1 MNCPNCGAETDEA
14 VCPVCGATVS
24 GEAGGF
30 KLAGAEQPEAGGLKL
45 AGEEQPKMG
54 NPFGGQPQQEPGVNT
69 QAQYGETQYNGA
81 SQFAGNQYGGA
92 PQYQGDPMQNGYA
105 EDPYGMPAYNQP
117 AYQQPPKKKSGV
129 GVVVGIIVAF
139 AVFAAVIIFLFSGS
153 IGGAKKS
160 KELIDQFMTGIEEAD
175 TDKIV
180 SLVDKDCV
188 GDNDVET
195 LSSSFELL
203 KSMDIEYSVD
213 YKITSTEKANRATIK
228 NMCEG
233 IYNDESVAGKVKCA
247 YICDVDYS
255 ITMSYLGETETQD
268 DKMSLI
274 CYKKGGKWYI
284 GGTVESEED

>member
-1 MNCPNCGAETDEA
+1 MNCPNCGAETNES
-14 VCPVCGATVS
+14 VCPVCGAAVGTS
-24 GEAGGF
+24 GGF
-30 KLAGAEQPEAGGLKL
+30 TLAGNEQPQDTGYS
-45 AGEEQPKMG
+45 
-54 NPFGGQPQQEPGVNT
+54 GQPQQTENVVYGT
-69 QAQYGETQYNGA
+69 QPQQGMGMDP
-81 SQFAGNQYGGA
+81 QYGG

-105 EDPYGMPAYNQP
+105 GNAYGTPGFDNGVP
-117 AYQQPPKKKSGV
+117 YQQPPKKKKSGAGAV
-129 GVVVGIIVAF
+129 IGIIVAF
-139 AVFAAVIIFLFSGS
+139 AVIAAAVIFLFSGS
-153 IGGAKKS
+153 LGGAKKS
-160 KELIDQFMTGIEEAD
+160 KKLVDQFMTGIEEAD

-180 SLVDKDCV
+180 SLVDEECV
-188 GDNDVET
+188 ADNDVET

-203 KSMDIEYSVD
+203 KSMGIDYSVD

-233 IYNDESVAGKVKCA
+233 IYNDGSVASKVKCA

-284 GGTVESEED
+284 GGTVENE

>member
-1 MNCPNCGAETDEA
+1 MNCPNCGAETNES
-14 VCPVCGATVS
+14 VCPVCGAAVGMNS
-24 GEAGGF
+24 GF
-30 KLAGAEQPEAGGLKL
+30 TLAGNEQPQNTEYS
-45 AGEEQPKMG
+45 
-54 NPFGGQPQQEPGVNT
+54 GQPQQTENVVYGT
-69 QAQYGETQYNGA
+69 QPQQGMGMDP
-81 SQFAGNQYGGA
+81 QYGGA
-92 PQYQGDPMQNGYA
+92 QYGGQPYGGPQYQGDPMQNGYA
-105 EDPYGMPAYNQP
+105 GNAYGMPGFDNGGG
-117 AYQQPPKKKSGV
+117 YQQPPKKTGV
-129 GVVVGIIVAF
+129 GVVVGIIVAL
-139 AVFAAVIIFLFSGS
+139 AVIAAGIIFLFSGS
-153 IGGAKKS
+153 FGGAKKS
-160 KELIDQFMTGIEEAD
+160 KALVDQFMTGIEEAD

-180 SLVDKDCV
+180 SLVDEECV
-188 GDNDVET
+188 ADNDVES

-203 KSMDIEYSVD
+203 KSMGIDYSVD